1 MACPAKRNPVLFVSL
16 ERRILIVVIFLPS
29 CIISSCLFPIFT
41 LQVLLGF
48 IVRLPDS
55 FSPGS
60 NLGPFM
66 ILLPCLQ
73 ISSLLPLL
81 SSLFYQLIVALT
93 SDRRQ
98 TE

>member
-1 MACPAKRNPVLFVSL
+1 MACPAKRNLVLFVSL

-29 CIISSCLFPIFT
+29 CIISSCLFPIFM

-48 IVRLPDS
+48 IVRSPDS

-66 ILLPCLQ
+66 ILLPCYKSPVFFHCYPHYF
-73 ISSLLPLL
+73 ISLL
-81 SSLFYQLIVALT
+81 
-93 SDRRQ
+93 
-98 TE
+98 